1 MDGGTHTDVR
11 VALCSAACS
20 MKRAGFDFR
29 PFHDYVPVRKMGQ
42 REGLRAQSF
51 GKTEDDAKVL
61 AHQIAGH
68 THTKE
73 NHEEPFCYTET
84 RIDAVQKSFAEPD
97 GSVAEATE
105 IRRKQHPELVALI
118 TDVAGATELLKLAA
132 NRLR

>member
-1 MDGGTHTDVR
+1 MVWMVGHTDVR

-20 MKRAGFDFR
+20 MKHAGFDFR
-29 PFHDYVPVRKMGQ
+29 PFHDYVPRFCKMGQ
-42 REGLRAQSF
+42 REGLRAQ
-51 GKTEDDAKVL
+51 TEDDAKVL